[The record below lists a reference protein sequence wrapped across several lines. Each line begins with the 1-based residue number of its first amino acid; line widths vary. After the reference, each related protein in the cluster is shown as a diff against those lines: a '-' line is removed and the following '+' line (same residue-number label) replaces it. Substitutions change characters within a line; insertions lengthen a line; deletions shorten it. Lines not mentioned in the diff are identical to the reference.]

1 MPLLELS
8 IWGHH
13 RRGLLVDL
21 CKSITAG
28 AEISYQNVATGP
40 LIDHISP
47 RPRNWAHTAAAEAA
61 HTHTHQWHVRL
72 NINRAGLKILILIQK
87 LAIALWLTRYR
98 GF

>member
-1 MPLLELS
+1 MPLLVLS

-13 RRGLLVDL
+13 RCGLVVDL
-21 CKSITAG
+21 CKSITAW

-61 HTHTHQWHVRL
+61 HTHTSVACAAKH
-72 NINRAGLKILILIQK
+72 K
-87 LAIALWLTRYR
+87 LGWIKNPDSDPRAIADCMTRYR
-98 GF
+98 ST